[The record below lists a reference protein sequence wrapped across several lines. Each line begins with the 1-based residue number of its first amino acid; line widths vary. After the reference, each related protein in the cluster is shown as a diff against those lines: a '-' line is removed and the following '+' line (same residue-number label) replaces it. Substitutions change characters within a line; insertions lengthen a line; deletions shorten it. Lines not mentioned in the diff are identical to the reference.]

1 MSVVGG
7 GDIPRPT
14 SPHADVI
21 LGTLWPLQSES
32 AWQGFASE
40 IKSEATRLFGEDGA
54 QQDIL
59 RLVAV
64 DQTGAFIEAA
74 TNLVRVSSSTLEA
87 RYQTY
92 NDASSVAQGVGTRIW
107 AIKLRMT
114 ESVATAETEITA
126 AENELEPQIQAATA
140 ALDGL
145 RASLLTAEL
154 QGRITAAITQAQTEV
169 TAEAAT
175 GAAQIAG
182 LNTKMGDASSDS
194 AGGATPLDWDG
205 GGAGTPTAPAM
216 PAPTTPGGNGV
227 QAVDYDTFK
236 EGTEPLSDRMPETRQ
251 AEEPTLSKAAQD
263 SSRFPDEV
271 KARDAASAPHGD
283 AGKSGTSAMPPATSA
298 PSTGGGGSPASSG
311 GNPAS
316 VLGSAMRP
324 MSSAPSSSAPASSGA
339 PASGSP
345 ASGMSGTG
353 TPAAQTGSGGAG
365 AAGTGSG
372 AAASG
377 VSRAVG
383 GASAGAGIAEASA
396 RMGTGAVSAAANAVG
411 TAGNVGAQIAHS
423 TSSTA
428 APPPAAGPPPGPVGT
443 SPPSAAG
450 PAPMAMISP
459 TPAPAAAV
467 AGGLTP
473 AAPAGPAAAGPGI
486 PGTPQQPGPAS
497 ASTTLGGA
505 SAGGPGANA
514 TPVMVPMSQVR
525 AVGLDGATGDMLI
538 GQAADAARSIVE
550 TVIAQTRHAGY
561 GSSQG
566 FVWAVTVIAERTGEV
581 TAWLATSEGPSY
593 IPRGVRVPDDVRLAV
608 TDPVMGR
615 QLWDAA
621 AAAGGADPLE
631 VLARHVEL
639 RDAAAPGL
647 RVLAFAAS
655 VPMSRVIDWAATVGA
670 RPVSVDPRTIDP
682 APAHGDHGQHR
693 CAIAM
698 PWEWQ
703 QANAFSERQRLQVA
717 TRHMLMA
724 ASAGHLNDPACE
736 RVIDAFERGE
746 PITDSDWADVRQ
758 AMAVAWVNYE
768 MARSGVTMGGGATP
782 AEWAFRT
789 ARAAEVVYCLRD
801 HRSAEGCAD
810 LLYATRLAGAPLN
823 PAAAVA

>member
-32 AWQGFASE
+32 AWHGFASA
-40 IKSEATRLFGEDGA
+40 IKSEATRLFQEDGA

-64 DQTGAFIEAA
+64 DQAGAFIEAA
-74 TNLVRVSSSTLEA
+74 TNLVRVSIATLET
-87 RYQTY
+87 RYRTY
-92 NDASSVAQGVGTRIW
+92 NEASSVAQGVGTRIW
-107 AIKLRMT
+107 AIKLRMA
-114 ESVATAETEITA
+114 ESVATAETAITA
-126 AENELEPQIQAATA
+126 AKNELEPQIEAATA
-140 ALDGL
+140 ALDAL
-145 RASLLTAEL
+145 RASLLTADLE
-154 QGRITAAITQAQTEV
+154 GRITAAITQAQIEV

-175 GAAQIAG
+175 GAAEIAA
-182 LNTKMGDASSDS
+182 LNTKMGGASSDS
-194 AGGATPLDWDG
+194 AGGATPLEWDG
-205 GGAGTPTAPAM
+205 GGAGTPAAPAM

-236 EGTEPLSDRMPETRQ
+236 EGTEPLSDRMPGTRQ

-263 SSRFPDEV
+263 SNRFPDEV

-283 AGKSGTSAMPPATSA
+283 AGKSGTSAMPPAASA

-311 GNPAS
+311 GSPAS

-324 MSSAPSSSAPASSGA
+324 MSSAPASSVSPASSGA

-345 ASGMSGTG
+345 ASGVSGTG
-353 TPAAQTGSGGAG
+353 TPGAQTGSGGAG

-372 AAASG
+372 AAAAG
-377 VSRAVG
+377 MSRAVG

-396 RMGTGAVSAAANAVG
+396 RMGTGAVSAAANAMG
-411 TAGNVGAQIAHS
+411 TAGNVGAQIAQS
-423 TSSTA
+423 ATSAT
-428 APPPAAGPPPGPVGT
+428 APPPAAGPPPGPAGT
-443 SPPSAAG
+443 PAPAAG
-450 PAPMAMISP
+450 PAPMAMIPP
-459 TPAPAAAV
+459 TTAPV

-473 AAPAGPAAAGPGI
+473 VAPAGPANAGPGI
-486 PGTPQQPGPAS
+486 PGTPQQQGPAS
-497 ASTTLGGA
+497 TSTSFGGA
-505 SAGGPGANA
+505 SAGGTGANA

-525 AVGLDGATGDMLI
+525 TVGLDGATGDVLI
-538 GQAADAARSIVE
+538 GQAADAARSIVA
-550 TVIAQTRHAGY
+550 TAIAQTRHAGY
-561 GSSQG
+561 GSSEG

-608 TDPVMGR
+608 TDPVVGR

-631 VLARHVEL
+631 VLARHAEL
-639 RDAAAPGL
+639 RDGAAPGG

-655 VPMSRVIDWAATVGA
+655 VPMARVMDWAATVGA
-670 RPVSVDPRTIDP
+670 RPVSVDPRTID
-682 APAHGDHGQHR
+682 AAAAAGDQGHHR
-693 CAIAM
+693 CAAAM

-703 QANAFSERQRLQVA
+703 QANAFSEKQRLQVA
-717 TRHMLMA
+717 VRHMLMA
-724 ASAGHLNDPACE
+724 ATAGHLNDPACE
-736 RVIDAFERGE
+736 RVTDAFDRGN
-746 PITDSDWADVRQ
+746 PVTASDWADVRQ
-758 AMAVAWVNYE
+758 AFALACVNYE
-768 MARSGVTMGGGATP
+768 MTRAGAPLGGESTTL
-782 AEWAFRT
+782 ERVFRT
-789 ARAAEVVYCLRD
+789 ARAAEVVWCAREYA
-801 HRSAEGCAD
+801 SVAGCAD
-810 LLYATRLAGAPLN
+810 LLYASRLAGAPLN